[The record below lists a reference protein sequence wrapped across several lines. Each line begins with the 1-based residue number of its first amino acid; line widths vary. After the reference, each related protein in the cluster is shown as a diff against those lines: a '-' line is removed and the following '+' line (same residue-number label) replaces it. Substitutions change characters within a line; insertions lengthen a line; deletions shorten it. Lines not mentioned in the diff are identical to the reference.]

1 MPIKIHTPPN
11 SPFQWIDITA
21 PTEAELTGV
30 SEKYGIHRYS
40 ILDCMESDHL
50 PKLEHIE
57 NFTFIIS
64 RLYLIE
70 KNNHDETQTIQ
81 ELTTKL
87 AFFFN
92 ENILITVHRLP
103 LDFLDEISL
112 KFLETKYANP
122 SSIVVRSLWYVIK
135 SYEKPSLHLMNEI
148 DVYEEKIFLRTLSPT
163 MMKKLYFI
171 KRKTH
176 SASKLLSM
184 SHGII
189 SGIETTDKVAL
200 NDLKDLHLKLSS
212 IFNQNYDD
220 INSLLNF
227 YLSISSQKTNEV
239 MRILTVFSAFFLPL
253 TFIAGVYGM
262 NFKYMPELDMKLAY
276 PAFWIICVL
285 VTIIILQWFWRKKWL

>member
-1 MPIKIHTPPN
+1 LAINIFTSPD

-21 PTEAELTGV
+21 PTEQELIDM

-40 ILDCMESDHL
+40 IRDCMEADHL
-50 PKLEHIE
+50 PKLEHVGDYS
-57 NFTFIIS
+57 FIIS
-64 RLYLIE
+64 RLYLVE
-70 KNNHDETQTIQ
+70 KKHLDETQTIQ

-87 AFFFN
+87 AFFYN
-92 ENILITVHRLP
+92 VNVLITVHRLE
-103 LDFLDEISL
+103 LSFLEEIKEKFLD
-112 KFLETKYANP
+112 TKYANP
-122 SSIVVRSLWYVIK
+122 SSIVVRSLWYVMY
-135 SYEKPSLHLMNEI
+135 SFEKPSIDLMKEI
-148 DVYEEKIFLRTLSPT
+148 DIYEEKIFLRNLSPT

-176 SASKLLSM
+176 SASKLLTM

-189 SGIETTDKVAL
+189 SGIDCKDNIAL
-200 NDLKDLHLKLSS
+200 NDLRDLHQKLSS
-212 IFNQNYDD
+212 MFNQNYED

-262 NFKYMPELDMKLAY
+262 NFDYLPELHIKEAY
-276 PAFWIICVL
+276 PMFWIICVL
-285 VTIIILQWFWRKKWL
+285 ITIIIFQWFWRKKWL